1 MSEYSQYEA
10 LYNRLVKMFRPR
22 VERALR
28 EGVKLFTNEYEQSQ
42 HVEPKIIPSS
52 LVYKSLKQLHITAAL
67 NGAKL
72 TAKEI
77 RKATKDNTERD
88 NTWIWV
94 VNEYLKLYGL
104 QNLSIE
110 ITQTLRENIM
120 RTIQKGID
128 KGWGVDKIVRELNNA
143 TFPKWMAT
151 RIVRTEI
158 NKAANTGAMVA
169 ATDSG
174 ILLDKK
180 WISAQDD
187 RTRRIPRDKF
197 DHLDMNQKQVGMDE
211 RFVVPSTSVVE
222 ALLYPGDPEASAGNV
237 INCRCRVAFVPV
249 RDKEGRPVRVEKP
262 SVAQPGAAQQ
272 QQQRNPF
279 YDLLQQAVTQGITT
293 FLVNQ
298 LMKEDEQGN

>member
-1 MSEYSQYEA
+1 MSDYSQYEA
-10 LYNRLVKMFRPR
+10 LYNRLIKKFRPK
-22 VERALR
+22 VEKALR
-28 EGVKLFTNEYEQSQ
+28 EGVKLFTVAYEESQ

-77 RKATKDNTERD
+77 RKSTKDNTERD

-110 ITQTLRENIM
+110 ITQTLRDNIL
-120 RTIQKGID
+120 RTIQKGVD
-128 KGWGVDKIVRELNNA
+128 QGWGVDKIVRELNNA

-180 WISAQDD
+180 WISAQDN

-197 DHLDMNQKQVGMDE
+197 DHLDMNGKQVGMDE
-211 RFVVPSTSVVE
+211 RFIVPSTSVVE

-249 RDKEGRPVRVEKP
+249 RDEQGKP
-262 SVAQPGAAQQ
+262 MRMQKPTTPGVQPTQQ
-272 QQQRNPF
+272 QQANPF
-279 YDLLQQAVTQGITT
+279 ARLLEQAVNQGITQ
-293 FLVNQ
+293 FLVNR
-298 LMKEDEQGN
+298 LINEDEQGN